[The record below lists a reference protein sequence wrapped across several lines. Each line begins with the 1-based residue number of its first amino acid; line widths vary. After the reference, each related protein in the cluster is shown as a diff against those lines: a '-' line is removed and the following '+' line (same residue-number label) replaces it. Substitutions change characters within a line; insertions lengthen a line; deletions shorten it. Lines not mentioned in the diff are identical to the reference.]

1 MNSWIIPC
9 NPKNYDV
16 IRAFQNLKEIDWKQ
30 SIKNIDAGDKVYIY
44 VSSPYKQILYQCVVV
59 RTNLPS
65 QEIDDMAFV
74 KDGTPFL
81 NYGPHMRLQMI
92 RKLNGLELN
101 LSDLKKRGLRGN
113 IQGPRTVSG
122 ELLDYIESV
131 IDRSSV

>member
-1 MNSWIIPC
+1 
-9 NPKNYDV
+9 
-16 IRAFQNLKEIDWKQ
+16 
-30 SIKNIDAGDKVYIY
+30 
-44 VSSPYKQILYQCVVV
+44 
-59 RTNLPS
+59 
-65 QEIDDMAFV
+65 MAFV

-92 RKLNGLELN
+92 RTLNGLELN

>member
-16 IRAFQNLKEIDWKQ
+16 IKAFQDLKEIDWKQ
-30 SIKNIDAGDKVYIY
+30 SVKNIDAGDKVYIY

-59 RTNLPS
+59 KTNLLAR
-65 QEIDDMAFV
+65 EIDDMDYV
-74 KDGTPFL
+74 IDGTPFL

-101 LSDLKKRGLRGN
+101 LSALKKRGLRGN

>member
-59 RTNLPS
+59 KTNLPS

-81 NYGPHMRLQMI
+81 NYGPHMRLQMNK
-92 RKLNGLELN
+92 KLNGFSIYFSFFYL
-101 LSDLKKRGLRGN
+101 GN
-113 IQGPRTVSG
+113 FNS
-122 ELLDYIESV
+122 YV
-131 IDRSSV
+131 IK

>member
-30 SIKNIDAGDKVYIY
+30 SIKNIDPGDNVYIY
-44 VSSPYKQILYQCVVV
+44 VSSPYKQVLYQCVVLK
-59 RTNLPS
+59 TNLPAC
-65 QEIDDMAFV
+65 EIDDRAFV

-81 NYGPHMRLQMI
+81 NYGPHMRLQLV
-92 RKLNGLELN
+92 RNLEGLELG
-101 LSDLKKRGLRGN
+101 LADLQKRGLRGN

-122 ELLDYIESV
+122 DLLAYIEYMAAGN
-131 IDRSSV
+131 RK

>member
-30 SIKNIDAGDKVYIY
+30 SVKNIDTGDKVYIY

-59 RTNLPS
+59 KTNLPS

-81 NYGPHMRLQMI
+81 NHGPHMRLQMI

>member
-59 RTNLPS
+59 KTNLPAR
-65 QEIDDMAFV
+65 EKDDMDYV
-74 KDGTPFL
+74 IDGTPFL
-81 NYGPHMRLQMI
+81 NHGPHMRLQMI
-92 RKLNGLELN
+92 RKINGLELE
-101 LSDLKKRGLRGN
+101 LSDLKRRGLRGN

-122 ELLDYIESV
+122 ELLEHIESV
-131 IDRSSV
+131 IDRNSV